1 MEKSFGDEQ
10 YFEDFA
16 VGDVF
21 RAGPVALA
29 EDDIVAFAR
38 RYDPQPFHIDPEAAA
53 ETIYGGIIASGWHT
67 ICATFRVLVDAGFL
81 RGGGMGSPGL
91 DKLRWIKPVRAG
103 EALDITLTVTSTRL
117 SSSRDDRG
125 YVELD
130 FAAINPAGETVM
142 TYHVAEVV
150 RRRSAGSLG
159 PR

>member
-1 MEKSFGDEQ
+1 MEKGFGDGQ

-21 RAGPVALA
+21 RVGPVALA
-29 EDDIVAFAR
+29 EADIIEFGR
-38 RYDPQPFHIDPEAAA
+38 QFDPQPFHIDPAAAA

-67 ICATFRVLVDAGFL
+67 VCATFRALIDAGFL

-91 DKLRWIKPVRAG
+91 TELRWIKPVRAG
-103 EALDITLTVTSTRL
+103 EGLEVTLTVV
-117 SSSRDDRG
+117 SSRPSRTRDDRG

-142 TYHVAEVV
+142 TYRVVEVV
-150 RRRSAGSLG
+150 RRRGA
-159 PR
+159 

>member
-1 MEKSFGDEQ
+1 MEKSFGDDQ

-21 RAGPVALA
+21 RAGPVVLI
-29 EDDIVAFAR
+29 EDDIVAFAT
-38 RYDPQPFHIDPEAAA
+38 RYDPQPFHIDRAAAA
-53 ETIYGGIIASGWHT
+53 ETIYGGIIASGWQT
-67 ICATFRVLVDAGFL
+67 ICATFRALIDAGFL

-103 EALDITLTVTSTRL
+103 EALEVTLTVTSIRP
-117 SSSRDDRG
+117 SSTRDDRG

-142 TYHVAEVV
+142 TYHVVEVV
-150 RRRSAGSLG
+150 RRRGA
-159 PR
+159 

>member
-1 MEKSFGDEQ
+1 MEKGFGEEQ

-29 EDDIVAFAR
+29 EDDIVAFAKQ
-38 RYDPQPFHIDPEAAA
+38 YDPQPFHIDPAAAA

-67 ICATFRVLVDAGFL
+67 VCATFRALIDAGFL

-91 DKLRWIKPVRAG
+91 TELRWIKPVRAG
-103 EALDITLTVTSTRL
+103 EGLEVTLTVVSGRPSRT
-117 SSSRDDRG
+117 RDDRG

-142 TYHVAEVV
+142 TYRVTEVV
-150 RRRSAGSLG
+150 RRRGA
-159 PR
+159 